1 MPAYNDI
8 VFMEQNL
15 NRSESALSAR
25 DYYKNKHSSSVAS
38 DVLVKKVIEIQTKES
53 KRVTEKIFKSVN
65 F

>member
-1 MPAYNDI
+1 MPAYNDR

-15 NRSESALSAR
+15 NRSKSALSAR
-25 DYYKNKHSSSVAS
+25 DYYENKHSSSVAS

-53 KRVTEKIFKSVN
+53 KRVTEKIFKSVY

>member
-1 MPAYNDI
+1 MPAYNDR

-15 NRSESALSAR
+15 NRSKSALSAR
-25 DYYKNKHSSSVAS
+25 DYYENKLSSSVAS

-53 KRVTEKIFKSVN
+53 RRVTEKIFKSVN